1 MNSNSDIR
9 LDLKGKKA
17 LVTGGTRGIGKAI
30 ADVLLKAGAFVII
43 TGTKQEDI
51 DRLNNDSD
59 RSKTLYIQLDLLDR
73 ESINLFL
80 KQIKAMEKID
90 ILINNAGI
98 NKIAINTETNED
110 DYDLLNNV
118 NLKAPYLITR
128 EISRLM
134 IKHRYG
140 RIVNITSIWS
150 TITRSGRSLYT
161 LTKWGVVGLT
171 KTLSVE
177 LAPYNIL
184 VNAIGPGFTRTEL
197 TEQTNSPEEIEK
209 ITAMIPIQRMAEPSE
224 IANLALFLSS
234 DLNSYL
240 TGQNIIIDGGYT
252 SI

>member
-1 MNSNSDIR
+1 MNSSTDIR

-17 LVTGGTRGIGKAI
+17 IVTGGTRGIGKAI

-43 TGTKQEDI
+43 TGTIQDDI

-59 RSKTLYIQLDLLDR
+59 RSKTLYIQLDMLDR
-73 ESINLFL
+73 ESINFFL
-80 KQIKAMEKID
+80 KQVIAMEKID

-128 EISRLM
+128 EVSRLM
-134 IKHRYG
+134 IKHKYG

-150 TITRSGRSLYT
+150 TITRPGRSLYT
-161 LTKWGVVGLT
+161 LTKWGIVGLT

-197 TEQTNSPEEIEK
+197 TEKTNSSEEIEK
-209 ITAMIPIQRMAEPSE
+209 ITAMIPIQRMAEPYE
-224 IANLALFLSS
+224 IANLALFLCS